1 MKRNSIDYITLESI
15 AKDANC
21 SWDTVKIHVKSL
33 YRMLEEIGIESDNNE
48 WINKRIGWGTSKH
61 RPNSKRFGT
70 SRTRK
75 LLRWLLVKQKP

>member
-48 WINKRIGWGTSKH
+48 
-61 RPNSKRFGT
+61 
-70 SRTRK
+70 
-75 LLRWLLVKQKP
+75 